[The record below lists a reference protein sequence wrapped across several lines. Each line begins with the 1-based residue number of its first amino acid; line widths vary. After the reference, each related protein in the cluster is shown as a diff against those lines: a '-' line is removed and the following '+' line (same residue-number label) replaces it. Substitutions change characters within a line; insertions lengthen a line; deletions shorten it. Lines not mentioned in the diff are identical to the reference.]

1 MSDNRKEAKKKSRIS
16 IDIPVEEVV
25 EEIREPHYEQPHT
38 HDFDGATY
46 DVNADVDVG
55 TMEDVE
61 AVMRKYDK
69 ESNTRLWSGTPKF
82 VIDCLMAAF
91 SVYCI
96 WSTLFSN
103 WGVEKR
109 LTFFMGCMLILGFI
123 TYPVSKKHVKVNSLP
138 WYDIIIMLVGA
149 AAFFYYS
156 VTYDAFVLEVKSASS
171 MTSMYSI
178 IGLIGIL
185 AVVELC
191 RRCVGLP
198 ILCVAGALV
207 IYTFA
212 AGIPFDRFIYTIF
225 YSVNGILATPVNV
238 CAKFIVV
245 FWTISAGARRTPR
258 RRRSG
263 RRAALPVWTSL
274 STGWRRAMIRSWGR
288 GASTSPA
295 ARNRGCVWPGRF

>member
-1 MSDNRKEAKKKSRIS
+1 MPPI
-16 IDIPVEEVV
+16 I
-25 EEIREPHYEQPHT
+25 
-38 HDFDGATY
+38 
-46 DVNADVDVG
+46 
-55 TMEDVE
+55 
-61 AVMRKYDK
+61 DK
-69 ESNTRLWSGTPKF
+69 EKCIECGTCAQICPLDVIRF
-82 VIDCLMAAF
+82 VKDE
-91 SVYCI
+91 
-96 WSTLFSN
+96 N
-103 WGVEKR
+103 G
-109 LTFFMGCMLILGFI
+109 
-123 TYPVSKKHVKVNSLP
+123 KKHVKVNSLP

-225 YSVNGILATPVNV
+225 YSVNGIL
-238 CAKFIVV
+238 
-245 FWTISAGARRTPR
+245 
-258 RRRSG
+258 RRRSTSAPSSSWCSSSSARSLRG
-263 RRAALPVWTSL
+263 RA
-274 STGWRRAMIRSWGR
+274 
-288 GASTSPA
+288 
-295 ARNRGCVWPGRF
+295 

>member
-1 MSDNRKEAKKKSRIS
+1 M
-16 IDIPVEEVV
+16 
-25 EEIREPHYEQPHT
+25 
-38 HDFDGATY
+38 
-46 DVNADVDVG
+46 
-55 TMEDVE
+55 
-61 AVMRKYDK
+61 
-69 ESNTRLWSGTPKF
+69 
-82 VIDCLMAAF
+82 
-91 SVYCI
+91 
-96 WSTLFSN
+96 
-103 WGVEKR
+103 
-109 LTFFMGCMLILGFI
+109 
-123 TYPVSKKHVKVNSLP
+123 KVNSLP

-171 MTSMYSI
+171 MTSTYSI

-207 IYTFA
+207 IYTFS

-245 FWTISAGARRTPR
+245 FVISA
-258 RRRSG
+258 
-263 RRAALPVWTSL
+263 
-274 STGWRRAMIRSWGR
+274 RSWSAR
-288 GASTSPA
+288 ASRTSSSTLQTAWRAPLPA
-295 ARNRGCVWPGRF
+295 ARPRWPSSPPPLEGMASGSSVAKPWAPAPSPSP